1 MSLALARMLRRVS
14 VSTLL
19 YEWMVGLFYPLY
31 FRSFEIKVIQEHL
44 SSLRCTVQANYPR
57 IVILLIPLCLVI
69 EKSMAIVHSVKLPRL
84 TFVD

>member
-19 YEWMVGLFYPLY
+19 YERMVGLFYPLY
-31 FRSFEIKVIQEHL
+31 FLSSEIKVIQEHL
-44 SSLRCTVQANYPR
+44 SSLHCNVQANYPR

-69 EKSMAIVHSVKLPRL
+69 EKSMATVHSGKFPRL
-84 TFVD
+84 TLAD